1 VAQASDLDIARAA
14 NLKPI
19 TEVAAGTAIPETALI
34 SYGPTK
40 AKLNFDFINTLGTKP
55 DGRLILVTAINP
67 TPAGEGKTT
76 TTVGLCDGLNRIGRK
91 AMGCLR
97 EPSLGPCFGMKGGAA
112 GGGFAQVVPMEDI
125 NLHFTGDFHAITAA
139 NNLLAAMIDN
149 HIYWGNKLDID
160 PRRIAWRRVVD
171 MNDRAL
177 RAIVNSL
184 GGVRNGFPREDG
196 FDITVASEIMA
207 ILCLATN
214 LADLKERLGSIL
226 VAYTRGRTPVY
237 ARDLKADGAMA
248 VLLKDAL
255 MPNLVQT
262 LENNPVFVHGGPF
275 ANIAHGCNS
284 ALATKTALK
293 LADYV
298 VTEAGFG
305 ADLGAEKFFDIKC
318 RIAGLEPATAVIV
331 ATVRALKMHGGV
343 ERSDLGAENVEAVAA
358 GCANLGRHIANVRKF
373 GVEPVVAINRFGAD
387 TIAEIEAVSQFAEA
401 AGVAVFLCEHWSKG
415 GEGLADLAEHVADL
429 ADRAE
434 AKFSPLYAD
443 DLPLWNKIERIATE
457 LYGAAGAVAEAGVAQ
472 RLKDLEAAGYGNLPI
487 CMAKT
492 QYSFTTDPKQLGAPS
507 GHTVPV
513 REVILAAGA
522 RFVIAVC
529 GEIMRMP
536 GLPRTPSAEHIDI
549 ADDGTVTGLF

>member
-1 VAQASDLDIARAA
+1 
-14 NLKPI
+14 
-19 TEVAAGTAIPETALI
+19 
-34 SYGPTK
+34 
-40 AKLNFDFINTLGTKP
+40 
-55 DGRLILVTAINP
+55 
-67 TPAGEGKTT
+67 
-76 TTVGLCDGLNRIGRK
+76 
-91 AMGCLR
+91 
-97 EPSLGPCFGMKGGAA
+97 
-112 GGGFAQVVPMEDI
+112 
-125 NLHFTGDFHAITAA
+125 
-139 NNLLAAMIDN
+139 
-149 HIYWGNKLDID
+149 
-160 PRRIAWRRVVD
+160 
-171 MNDRAL
+171 
-177 RAIVNSL
+177 
-184 GGVRNGFPREDG
+184 
-196 FDITVASEIMA
+196 
-207 ILCLATN
+207 LATN

-226 VAYTRGRTPVY
+226 VAYTRDRTPVY